1 MFLPGVRLSAE
12 ASCSPKQMDQMIQCF
27 SDAVLQTKNVMKR
40 LPTDL
45 LLRLAQLVI
54 WDILKETTHG
64 FSIAV
69 HLPLVCLFGN
79 RLRRDGCT
87 MVTHR
92 HTDAVTTHMYSNTQ
106 IIFGIDRESLKDRP
120 VDRDLQVGLG
130 VGDMAKISQFF
141 QSKITISILSPF
153 CFS

>member
-79 RLRRDGCT
+79 RLRHDGCT

-106 IIFGIDRESLKDRP
+106 IIFGIDRESLKRSTSRP
-120 VDRDLQVGLG
+120 RSTGWFRG
-130 VGDMAKISQFF
+130 GRYGKN
-141 QSKITISILSPF
+141 ITI
-153 CFS
+153 FSK